1 MSSSEEE
8 IRRLIV
14 ELRMLENTAEAIQ
27 SRMNLINAMSAELNL
42 AKETLEGIGKE
53 KVDAPVFVPI
63 GGGSYIKARLADID
77 KVVYGIG
84 AGVAVEKS
92 LEEAK
97 KGVEER
103 VSELEKTK
111 RTLEQQLSQVM
122 SKIQEDRERLQRL
135 TSELRKE
142 ERT

>member
-14 ELRMLENTAEAIQ
+14 ELRVLENTAESIQ
-27 SRMNLINAMSAELNL
+27 SRMNLVNAMFAELNL
-42 AKETLEGIGKE
+42 AKETLEGMGRE
-53 KVDAPVFVPI
+53 KVDASIFVPI
-63 GGGSYIKARLADID
+63 GGGSYIKAKLTDVN

-103 VSELEKTK
+103 VSELEKTR

-122 SKIQEDRERLQRL
+122 GRIQEDRERLQKL
-135 TSELRKE
+135 TSEMRKE

>member
-14 ELRMLENTAEAIQ
+14 ELRVLENTAESIQ
-27 SRMNLINAMSAELNL
+27 SRMNLVNAMFAELNL

-53 KVDAPVFVPI
+53 KVDASIFVPI
-63 GGGSYIKARLADID
+63 GGGSYIKAKLTDVN

-84 AGVAVEKS
+84 AGVAVERS

-103 VSELEKTK
+103 VSELEKT
-111 RTLEQQLSQVM
+111 RRALEQQLSQVM
-122 SKIQEDRERLQRL
+122 GRIQEDRERLQKL
-135 TSELRKE
+135 TSEMRKE

>member
-14 ELRMLENTAEAIQ
+14 ELRVLENTAESIQ
-27 SRMNLINAMSAELNL
+27 SRMNLVNAMFAELNL
-42 AKETLEGIGKE
+42 AKETLEGIGRE
-53 KVDAPVFVPI
+53 KVDASIFVPI
-63 GGGSYIKARLADID
+63 GGGSYIKAKLTDIN

-103 VSELEKTK
+103 VSELEKTR

-122 SKIQEDRERLQRL
+122 GRIQEDRERLQKL
-135 TSELRKE
+135 TSEMRKE